1 MITLRTTIKRMK
13 KKDQSNHRVVF
24 RKNVHL
30 ESRVFKTLI
39 KFEIYEETNK
49 VKLIT

>member
-1 MITLRTTIKRMK
+1 MITLRTTIKRIK
-13 KKDQSNHRVVF
+13 RRKTNRVVF
-24 RKNVHL
+24 LKNVHL

-39 KFEIYEETNK
+39 KFEIDEETNK